1 MRTKSCTVL
10 GVVLAGGL
18 IMFGLLGAAYGEAGR
33 GAGTEELA
41 VATFAGGCFW
51 CMQPPFDEL
60 EGVISTTA
68 GYTGGH
74 KKNPTYEEVTA
85 GRTGHAEVVQ
95 VVYDSRKVSYE
106 KLLEV
111 FWRNIDPLTKDAQ
124 FCDRGS
130 QYRSAIFYHD
140 ENQKRLAEQSKKALE
155 ESKRFDQHIVTEITP
170 ASEFYRAEEYHQ
182 NYYKTNPI
190 RYKFYRYGCGRDQR
204 LKQLWGT
211 TK

>member
-1 MRTKSCTVL
+1 MAEDVAVL
-10 GVVLAGGL
+10 
-18 IMFGLLGAAYGEAGR
+18 
-33 GAGTEELA
+33 
-41 VATFAGGCFW
+41 AGGCFW
-51 CMQPPFDEL
+51 CTEEAMDKVP
-60 EGVISTTA
+60 GVLSTTS
-68 GYTGGH
+68 GYMGGT

-95 VVYDSRKVSYE
+95 VVYDSKKVSYE

-190 RYKFYRYGCGRDQR
+190 RYKFYLYGCGRDQR